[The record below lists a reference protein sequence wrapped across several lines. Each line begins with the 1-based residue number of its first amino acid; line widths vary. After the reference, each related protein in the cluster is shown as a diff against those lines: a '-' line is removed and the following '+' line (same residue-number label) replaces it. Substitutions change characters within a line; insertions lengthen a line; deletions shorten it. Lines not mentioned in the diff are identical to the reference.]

1 MNYDTFV
8 TEVKKLG
15 VKKLL
20 KEVTEYV
27 GISPTQQRY
36 AEYKGQLV
44 GAYSPA
50 QGGVIFKK
58 PPNRWSKSG
67 RKFEDVDI

>member
-20 KEVTEYV
+20 KEVTKYADL
-27 GISPTQQRY
+27 SPTKQRY
-36 AEYKGQLV
+36 AEYKGKLV
-44 GAYSPA
+44 GAYSPQ

-58 PPNRWSKSG
+58 PPNRWSKGG
-67 RKFEDVDI
+67 RKFEDVII